1 MNDRIPPLAALRA
14 FAAVARHGSFS
25 RAAEALHVS
34 TSAVSHQIRGV
45 EAALGTPLLTRATNG
60 AGATRTAPTP
70 AGLLLLEGVE
80 AAFAQL
86 GASCAAVRGLAAEAR
101 PLLTISANGSL
112 GSLWL
117 APRLAAF
124 AARHPSVAW
133 HMRAIEEEPDLRREG
148 LDLAIGRV
156 RAGQVQPP
164 DELLFA
170 ETVFPVCSPA
180 LGLQGLPAEL
190 LRHGLLEEE
199 HAGSLEKGWQ
209 SWLAALGLPGA
220 RGTIIRF
227 SNFNHAIGAAIAG
240 AGIALGRSPMVD
252 AELAA
257 GRLVR
262 LFAPLAMPGSYV
274 FVLRARPGAARDPH
288 VAQLRGFLLDSAR
301 GAPSR

>member
-1 MNDRIPPLAALRA
+1 MSARIPSLAALRA

-25 RAAEALHVS
+25 RAAEALHIS

-45 EAALGTPLLTRATNG
+45 EAELGTPLLTRAANG
-60 AGATRTAPTP
+60 AGATRTAPTA
-70 AGLLLLEGVE
+70 AGALLLDGVE

-86 GASCAAVRGLAAEAR
+86 AASCEAVRGIASEAR

-148 LDLAIGRV
+148 LDLAIGRA
-156 RAGQVQPP
+156 RPYQIQPP

-170 ETVFPVCSPA
+170 ETIFPVCSPS
-180 LGLQGLPAEL
+180 LGLKGLPAEL
-190 LRHGLLEEE
+190 LQHGLLEEE
-199 HAGSLEKGWQ
+199 HEDSPEKDWR

-227 SNFNHAIGAAIAG
+227 SNFNHTIGAAIAG

-252 AELAA
+252 ADLAA

-262 LFAPLAMPGSYV
+262 LFSPLAMPGSWQ
-274 FVLRARPGAARDPH
+274 FVLRSRPGAARDPH
-288 VAQLRGFLLDSAR
+288 VTQLREFLLDAAR
-301 GAPSR
+301 QPRAG